1 MFSLPLEMPL
11 KRGTR
16 IMGTSKQN
24 SFDLH
29 DLHPQAQ
36 LPSPRAVPAAPP
48 VQCKTS
54 HVRAALLSFP
64 TASALGPSGL
74 RADHLRGC
82 ITSVS
87 TFAASRLLEA
97 ITLLCN
103 RCLAGTTRVLR
114 RPLPFRAL
122 AAIQKDDSVRP
133 IAVGEVMRRLVA
145 KVAFKQVLPRAQE
158 PPPRNLVSAQK
169 TRLLTSRRR
178 CGVLTTCALPTR
190 ARASFRLTCPTRSIQ
205 SAEPPS
211 WKAFGRICLPSP
223 GPFFVQKKNRPFL
236 EKISEK
242 KNRFYLLPIHCWLCF
257 AWMHI

>member
-1 MFSLPLEMPL
+1 MPKRLIIQGPQEKNFCIYFSPTWIFPLPFEMPL

-16 IMGTSKQN
+16 IMGTSKKN

-48 VQCKTS
+48 VQCETS

-158 PPPRNLVSAQK
+158 
-169 TRLLTSRRR
+169 
-178 CGVLTTCALPTR
+178 
-190 ARASFRLTCPTRSIQ
+190 
-205 SAEPPS
+205 
-211 WKAFGRICLPSP
+211 
-223 GPFFVQKKNRPFL
+223 
-236 EKISEK
+236 
-242 KNRFYLLPIHCWLCF
+242 LLPPLASWCRHKRRG
-257 AWMHI
+257 